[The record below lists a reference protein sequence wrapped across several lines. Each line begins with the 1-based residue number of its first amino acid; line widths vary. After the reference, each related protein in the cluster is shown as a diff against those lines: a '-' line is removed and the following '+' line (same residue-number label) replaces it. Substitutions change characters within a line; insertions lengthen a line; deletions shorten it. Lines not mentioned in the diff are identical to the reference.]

1 MIQIFTKQN
10 YIRRIG
16 RGGAFGGYDGDGNG
30 VGGGGEGFA
39 MGLYLCILDKEGF
52 FCFRGSHLTN
62 DGGFLHFR
70 CE

>member
-30 VGGGGEGFA
+30 VGGGGEGFIS
-39 MGLYLCILDKEGF
+39 MYLGQRRLLLFSWISSDQ
-52 FCFRGSHLTN
+52 
-62 DGGFLHFR
+62 
-70 CE
+70 